1 MALPYNRVVVAHK
14 KLGGQ
19 RLRLLNHEMWQ
30 SWVVSLC
37 EKFSSNG
44 TERYYQGDGNAPVEI
59 SWDGA
64 SGGVLAHAFTDGTI
78 ATADQLFKFY
88 LYNIKAQM
96 QAGLHLTSDD
106 NRAKEV
112 QLNNLLNSINRV
124 TSSKLFL
131 LHLVFIFLIL
141 IFKLHFISTFP
152 FYRFIC

>member
-59 SWDGA
+59 S
-64 SGGVLAHAFTDGTI
+64 
-78 ATADQLFKFY
+78 
-88 LYNIKAQM
+88 
-96 QAGLHLTSDD
+96 
-106 NRAKEV
+106 
-112 QLNNLLNSINRV
+112 
-124 TSSKLFL
+124 
-131 LHLVFIFLIL
+131 
-141 IFKLHFISTFP
+141 
-152 FYRFIC
+152 